1 MSEKQDAKDLEREL
15 KHAAR
20 KAKFGTDRQARK
32 EALDERQ
39 KQAEDIG
46 NDARGFAHAVA
57 LRRSVNNNADTAP
70 KQTVQSTTSTITGNQ
85 LPPTP
90 SDAGGKNFNGIP
102 LDFYCFMKGKIS
114 VVKIYCEADP
124 FQI

>member
-1 MSEKQDAKDLEREL
+1 MSDKQEAKDLERAL
-15 KHAAR
+15 KHSAK

-46 NDARGFAHAVA
+46 RDARGFAHAVA
-57 LRRSVNNNADTAP
+57 LRRNISNNAEVIS
-70 KQTVQSTTSTITGNQ
+70 KQTVQSSTTVTTGNQ

-90 SDAGGKNFNGIP
+90 CDAGGKNFNGIP
-102 LDFYCFMKGKIS
+102 LEFYCFMKGKIS
-114 VVKIYCEADP
+114 IVKIYCEADP

>member
-1 MSEKQDAKDLEREL
+1 MSDKQEAKDLERTL
-15 KHAAR
+15 GHAAR

-46 NDARGFAHAVA
+46 RDARGFAHAVA
-57 LRRSVNNNADTAP
+57 LRRNISNNAEVIS
-70 KQTVQSTTSTITGNQ
+70 KQAVQSSTAVTTGNQ

-90 SDAGGKNFNGIP
+90 CDAGGKNFNGIP
-102 LDFYCFMKGKIS
+102 LEFYCYVDGKIGI
-114 VVKIYCEADP
+114 VKIYCVSDP
-124 FQI
+124 FKL